1 MNSRCSALE
10 LAPWANRGGLLDAG
24 LPREAVLPALNH
36 GFGHARLTHDRVRP
50 EPIDAPQHDAGA
62 RRTNAGY
69 FGPQR
74 RFRADGKL
82 RSKARKRC
90 HCASRQTLGADRKT
104 KPQTDSTVRAHL
116 QGETASF
123 DPVADTRKV
132 WSTTSNRSFIILFP
146 TECPPHLP
154 LGIVLSTNFLLM
166 NTNSA

>member
-90 HCASRQTLGADRKT
+90 HCASRQTLGGRTAKRNPKRT
-104 KPQTDSTVRAHL
+104 QPSELIYKARRHHSIQSQTHERCGQLPQTDRLLFFSRPNVRRISHWGSCC
-116 QGETASF
+116 QRIS
-123 DPVADTRKV
+123 
-132 WSTTSNRSFIILFP
+132 
-146 TECPPHLP
+146 C
-154 LGIVLSTNFLLM
+154 
-166 NTNSA
+166 